1 MVTIGGVNCT
11 VTAATTSSITCD
23 VGNGPV
29 GEHKVKVNV
38 GGKGLASHSSGDV
51 MFSYTADISGI
62 SPTTGSLGG
71 KTAYYINY
79 FTLLGPNVFRFLLV
93 VMSCLASQLIFLE
106 YHQLQEVL
114 EVRLLI
120 IITRLHYLVQMCSGS
135 C

>member
-29 GEHKVKVNV
+29 GEHIVKVNV
-38 GGKGLASHSSGDV
+38 AGKGLASHTGGDV

-71 KTAYYINY
+71 KTAFI
-79 FTLLGPNVFRFLLV
+79 LLGRNVFRF
-93 VMSCLASQLIFLE
+93 MLE
-106 YHQLQEVL
+106 K
-114 EVRLLI
+114 
-120 IITRLHYLVQMCSGS
+120 YLNMQN
-135 C
+135 